1 MNNIKYF
8 NFPIYF
14 LKDFM
19 INPIE
24 AVLSP
29 ILYYALYEHSQNLEE
44 GSDIDKLNSSAKY
57 FNVTMGDAKYV
68 HKKGEKL
75 NNDEIIGYP
84 KVGINTNI
92 YWDYRDNYKSEFE
105 KISLLAF
112 LAIKSILQQKAYC
125 KIGNKYWLARMDGK
139 ASSCEFEELCCN

>member
-1 MNNIKYF
+1 MNNTKYF

-24 AVLSP
+24 EALSP

-75 NNDEIIGYP
+75 NKDEIIGYP
-84 KVGINTNI
+84 KVGINTKLI
-92 YWDYRDNYKSEFE
+92 GTIETTIKV
-105 KISLLAF
+105 SLKKF
-112 LAIKSILQQKAYC
+112 PF
-125 KIGNKYWLARMDGK
+125 WP
-139 ASSCEFEELCCN
+139 F